1 MKQTTMRRKPK
12 KSHPWLKFDYF
23 GSKPK
28 EMVDLLGYIVEGKN
42 SKKQRRLINKG
53 ECI

>member
-1 MKQTTMRRKPK
+1 MKQKTMRRKPK

-28 EMVDLLGYIVEGKN
+28 EQVDLLGYIAESMH
-42 SKKQRRLINKG
+42 SKKQRRLIN
-53 ECI
+53 